1 MMFQSKYWI
10 FSLVLILILLVLLFN
25 NRIFLKEEENDNAL
39 LVNYAGF
46 ENTDKNISANINEEN
61 NLNKS
66 SGLIKDSIKEINYL
80 KLHYDALLVDTHNDF
95 IWKVFDKG
103 AVFGQRNSFTQSD
116 LPRFR
121 AGGLDVQVFAVWIPM
136 NKVSRSFSFVMSQ
149 IERLKNIESENSSVI
164 EFAKNYDDIIR
175 ITDSKK
181 ICGLIGIEGGTAV
194 EKNLDNINTFYENGV
209 RYIGLT
215 WNNSNGISTSAR
227 DETERGKQ
235 GGLTEFGIQ
244 VIKRM
249 NEVGML
255 VDVSHLSEAGFWDVI
270 ENTGSPVIAS
280 HSNCYSLNPHFRNLT
295 DEQIKAIAKNGGYI
309 GVNFYD
315 KFLDKDA
322 DLNRTLNAYEKYS
335 SELNELNEKYGDDL
349 LKYNEERDKFLSD
362 KKISGGTS
370 IEKVIEHIDYIK
382 NLVGIDYVGIGS
394 DFDGGITPPNELYDA
409 STYPLI
415 TKMLVEKGYTSEE
428 IKKVLGGNFL
438 RVFKIVCG

>member
-1 MMFQSKYWI
+1 MFQSKYWI

-149 IERLKNIESENSSVI
+149 IERLKNIESENSSDI

>member
-1 MMFQSKYWI
+1 MCDNKYWI
-10 FSLVLILILLVLLFN
+10 LSLGIILILLVFLFN
-25 NRIFLKEEENDNAL
+25 SRIFLKEEENNNAL
-39 LVNYAGF
+39 IVNYAGF
-46 ENTDKNISANINEEN
+46 ENTNNNISANVNEEN

-66 SGLIKDSIKEINYL
+66 SVLKKDSIKEINYL
-80 KLHYDALLVDTHNDF
+80 TLHYDALLVDSHNDF

-116 LPRFR
+116 LPRFK

-136 NKVSRSFSFVMSQ
+136 NKLSRSFSFVMSQ
-149 IERLKNIESENSSVI
+149 IERLKNLENENSSDI

-181 ICGLIGIEGGTAV
+181 ICGLIGIEGGTAI
-194 EKNLDNINTFYENGV
+194 EKNLDNINTFFENGV

-227 DETERGKQ
+227 DETERGKK
-235 GGLTEFGIQ
+235 GGLTDFGIQ

-270 ENTGSPVIAS
+270 ENTSSPVIAS

-295 DEQIKAIAKNGGYI
+295 DEQIKAVAKNGGYI

-335 SELNELNEKYGDDL
+335 VELNELNEKYGDDL
-349 LKYNEERDKFLSD
+349 LKYNEERDKLLSD

-438 RVFKIVCG
+438 RVFRKVCG

>member
-1 MMFQSKYWI
+1 MFQSKYWI

-270 ENTGSPVIAS
+270 DNTTSPVIAS

>member
-149 IERLKNIESENSSVI
+149 IERLKNIESENSSDI

>member
-116 LPRFR
+116 LPRFK

-136 NKVSRSFSFVMSQ
+136 NKISRSFSFVMSQ
-149 IERLKNIESENSSVI
+149 IERLKNIESENSSDI